1 VVGMSVWQRL
11 LGIGMLALLTACGS
25 VGVEGGAGETSATS
39 SSTPKATADATT
51 GAASEATN
59 SEESTPEAT
68 TDATNS
74 EESTPEA
81 TTEATNSEESTPEAT
96 TEATNSEE
104 STTEPPIEPTEPEST
119 QPVEEQTSIEIANAP
134 IGGNSGEGPHAC
146 ADVNWL
152 GTKPIPKGVTIKLG
166 SIHLDPDGIF
176 ELDQG
181 SCSGDDHGPSCAG
194 RRWKGSDPTP
204 CSIGA
209 KQVAFGGD
217 RKDVRLILAVT
228 VACRRQADCDSLA
241 ADPENRG
248 GSQIVFRSG
257 SPPEEQSEEQSGG
270 QSEKKTEEE
279 SEEQSGGQSEKK
291 TEEES
296 EEQSGGQSEK
306 KTEEESEEQ
315 SGGQPEEP
323 AEPPA
328 ESPADG

>member
-51 GAASEATN
+51 GAAS
-59 SEESTPEAT
+59 
-68 TDATNS
+68 
-74 EESTPEA
+74 
-81 TTEATNSEESTPEAT
+81 EATNSEESTPEAT

-217 RKDVRLILAVT
+217 RKEVRLILAVT

-315 SGGQPEEP
+315 SGGQSEKKTEEESEEQSGGQPEEP
-323 AEPPA
+323 AEPPV